1 MDFVQGVIEQI
12 YTKEIPADRFQNTWR
27 RALKIN
33 GTFFGVGAGKKPV
46 VSVKQGQEWIDLRE
60 GMTVKFMVKERV
72 GGDGKTY
79 YDKEGNITIVKGAD
93 GKVQEVASAPST
105 SRTNTAPVAVK
116 YNGDKGVRVG
126 HAITNAVNICIAK
139 ATIHGTVTN
148 LNISE
153 IEDHA
158 WAVLSLSEKMVSEF
172 DTKMSAVSE
181 KAVESKPE
189 TQKASITRT
198 AVGKI
203 SGSRVTSQSASV
215 SSEDDDFPEDSPF

>member
-116 YNGDKGVRVG
+116 YNGDKGVKIG
-126 HAITNAVNICIAK
+126 HAITNAVNIC
-139 ATIHGTVTN
+139 VCRSTN
-148 LNISE
+148 LGSDELSPSKIEEVAWE
-153 IEDHA
+153 I
-158 WAVLSLSEKMVSEF
+158 LKLSEKMNVEY
-172 DTKMSAVSE
+172 DEKMNGLSA
-181 KAVESKPE
+181 KAAESKPE
-189 TQKASITRT
+189 MPKASTKPAATGPSTSKPASRT
-198 AVGKI
+198 NVAA
-203 SGSRVTSQSASV
+203 TQQ
-215 SSEDDDFPEDSPF
+215 DDDFPDDDIPF